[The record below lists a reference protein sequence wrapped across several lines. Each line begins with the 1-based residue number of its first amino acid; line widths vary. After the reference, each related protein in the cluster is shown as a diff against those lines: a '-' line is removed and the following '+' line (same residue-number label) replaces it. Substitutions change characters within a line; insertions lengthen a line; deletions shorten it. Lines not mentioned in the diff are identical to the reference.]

1 MVGTAQG
8 RLPPSLVELRRTRC
22 PPYRSSS
29 TSVKFHQRIPRGGEL
44 QKCAR
49 AAAAVRVRGLGG
61 ALEGAVDFGSRQ
73 VAAEGQAKQLA
84 VAVVGREQ
92 FRLAAAL
99 AEARRGQVVEDIQHD
114 GEP

>member
-29 TSVKFHQRIPRGGEL
+29 ISVQLHQRIARCGKL

-49 AAAAVRVRGLGG
+49 AAAAVRVRGLGR
-61 ALEGAVDFGSRQ
+61 ALEGAMDFGCRQ
-73 VAAEGQAKQLA
+73 IAAERQAEQLA
-84 VAVVGREQ
+84 IAFVGREQ

-99 AEARRGQVVEDIQHD
+99 AEARG
-114 GEP
+114 GP